1 MIEKKM
7 TKHRIVVIGGGP
19 GGYEAARAGVQ
30 LGAEVI
36 LVEENGIGGNAV
48 LTDVVPS
55 KTLIATAEAAQ
66 RVASAAALGVRL
78 MVDGKRV
85 TPIID
90 IDLPAIN
97 SRLLQLAKSQSK
109 DMLHTLKTEGV
120 IVVDGRGALDGNH
133 HVLITK
139 SGENSS
145 ERIEAKT
152 IIVATGANPRELAS
166 AKTDGKRIL
175 NWKQLYNI
183 GDLPT
188 HMIVVGSGVT
198 GAEFASAYL
207 DLGSEVTLVSSR
219 DKVLPGNDGDAA
231 ELIEDVFKRK
241 GMNILRNAR
250 ATSVKNLGES
260 VEVTLEDGQ
269 VISGSHCLMAVG
281 AIPNTA
287 DLGLEEAG
295 VKLNATGH
303 VISNKVARTSRANVY
318 AVGDCSTAF
327 PLASVSAMQG
337 RTAIYHTMGDVS
349 VPTALR
355 NVASNVFTSPEIAS
369 VGWSQD
375 EIEQGLVRGEVQK
388 IMLETNPRAKMQGI
402 EEGFIKLYASVG
414 SGTVIGGVVV
424 APTASDLIYPIA
436 VAIEN
441 RLTVDQL
448 ARTYTVYPSLS
459 GSISEAASAL
469 HQPIDD

>member
-30 LGAEVI
+30 LGAEVV

-66 RVASAAALGVRL
+66 RVASASALGVRL

-97 SRLLQLAKSQSK
+97 TRLLQLAKSQSK
-109 DMLHTLKTEGV
+109 DMIRTLKTEGV
-120 IVVDGRGALDGNH
+120 IVVDGRGVLDGNH

-152 IIVATGANPRELAS
+152 IIVATGASPRELAS

-207 DLGSEVTLVSSR
+207 DLGSEVTLVSS
-219 DKVLPGNDGDAA
+219 
-231 ELIEDVFKRK
+231 
-241 GMNILRNAR
+241 
-250 ATSVKNLGES
+250 
-260 VEVTLEDGQ
+260 
-269 VISGSHCLMAVG
+269 
-281 AIPNTA
+281 
-287 DLGLEEAG
+287 
-295 VKLNATGH
+295 
-303 VISNKVARTSRANVY
+303 
-318 AVGDCSTAF
+318 
-327 PLASVSAMQG
+327 
-337 RTAIYHTMGDVS
+337 
-349 VPTALR
+349 
-355 NVASNVFTSPEIAS
+355 
-369 VGWSQD
+369 
-375 EIEQGLVRGEVQK
+375 
-388 IMLETNPRAKMQGI
+388 
-402 EEGFIKLYASVG
+402 
-414 SGTVIGGVVV
+414 
-424 APTASDLIYPIA
+424 
-436 VAIEN
+436 
-441 RLTVDQL
+441 
-448 ARTYTVYPSLS
+448 
-459 GSISEAASAL
+459 
-469 HQPIDD
+469 